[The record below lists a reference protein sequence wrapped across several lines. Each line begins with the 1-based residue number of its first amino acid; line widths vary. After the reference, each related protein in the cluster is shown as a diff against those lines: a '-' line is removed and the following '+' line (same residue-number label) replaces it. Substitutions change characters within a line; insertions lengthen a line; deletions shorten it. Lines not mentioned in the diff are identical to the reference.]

1 MKKKQ
6 RTERRGIKKLFGLLG
21 RDRRLLIVSFVLAA
35 LYAVT
40 QALIPLLMGNATT
53 VLADGANDVIGDTGT
68 IDFAKIGQIL
78 LTALIILALNWVFL
92 MLQNRIVI
100 GITQHLALNIRT
112 ALAEK
117 IGRLPVSYY
126 ESRAFGDVL
135 STVTYDVMI
144 LTDGFQNFFVQLV
157 SAPMYIIALLVI
169 MFRIHWA
176 MALATLVSLPLSAL
190 GARLVLSRSQKYYD
204 AYQQG
209 QGELDGQIE
218 EMLTGF
224 QVLKLFRYE
233 KQALERFRKAN
244 RELSHSG
251 EKSLLH
257 SWILSPVT
265 SFVSNLSYA
274 VVLVLG
280 GYLACIGAISV
291 GHIQSFINYV
301 NSINEPIQQMA
312 NLGSVLQSV
321 NAASERVFDF
331 LEAEEEPAVE
341 APVAVPAVKGDVRF
355 DGVRFGYVPE
365 KTIIHH
371 FDLEVKAGS
380 HIAIVGPT
388 GAGKSTLIKLLM
400 RFYDVNGGAIR
411 VDGQD
416 ITRMDR
422 ADLHKGLG
430 IVLQETWLFD
440 GTILDNVRLGRLQAT
455 DEEVLD
461 AIRQAGAD
469 YFVNTLPGRE
479 RFVLHENGGNIS
491 AGQRQLLTIAR
502 AILADRPI
510 LILDEATSSV
520 DTQTELRIQEA
531 MDRLMRGRTSFVIAH
546 RLSTIVNAD
555 CILYL
560 ENGDVVEQGTHQELM
575 DRHGAYRRL
584 FDSQFM

>member
-1 MKKKQ
+1 MKKMQKP
-6 RTERRGIKKLFGLLG
+6 ERRGFRKLLKLLG
-21 RDRRLLIVSFVLAA
+21 RDRRMLIVSFVLAV
-35 LYAVT
+35 LYAGS
-40 QALIPLLMGNATT
+40 QALIPLLMGEATT
-53 VLADGANDVIGDTGT
+53 VLADGTMNMVWQTGT
-68 IDFAKIGQIL
+68 LDFAKIGQIIL
-78 LTALIILALNWVFL
+78 ATLIILVLNWIFL

-100 GITQHLALNIRT
+100 GITQRLAQNIRT

-126 ESRAFGDVL
+126 ESRSFGDVL

-157 SAPMYIIALLVI
+157 SAPVYILALLII

-176 MALATLVSLPLSAL
+176 MALAVLVSLPLSAL
-190 GARLVLSRSQKYYD
+190 GAKLVLSRSQKYYD

-233 KQALERFRKAN
+233 KQALDHFKKAN
-244 RELSHSG
+244 KELSKAS
-251 EKSLLH
+251 ENALLH

-265 SFVSNLSYA
+265 SFIGNLSYA
-274 VVLVLG
+274 AVVVLG
-280 GYLACIGAISV
+280 GYLAFKGIIKV
-291 GHIQSFINYV
+291 GHIQSFITYV

-331 LEAEEEPAVE
+331 LEADEEPIVE
-341 APVAVPAVKGDVRF
+341 EPVSVPEVRGDVRF
-355 DGVRFGYVPE
+355 DSVRFGYHPD
-365 KTIIHH
+365 KIIVHH
-371 FDLEVKAGS
+371 FDLDVKAGS

-422 ADLHKGLG
+422 ADLHRSLG

-440 GTILDNVRLGRLQAT
+440 GTVLDNVRLGRL
-455 DEEVLD
+455 
-461 AIRQAGAD
+461 
-469 YFVNTLPGRE
+469 
-479 RFVLHENGGNIS
+479 
-491 AGQRQLLTIAR
+491 
-502 AILADRPI
+502 
-510 LILDEATSSV
+510 
-520 DTQTELRIQEA
+520 
-531 MDRLMRGRTSFVIAH
+531 
-546 RLSTIVNAD
+546 
-555 CILYL
+555 
-560 ENGDVVEQGTHQELM
+560 
-575 DRHGAYRRL
+575 
-584 FDSQFM
+584 